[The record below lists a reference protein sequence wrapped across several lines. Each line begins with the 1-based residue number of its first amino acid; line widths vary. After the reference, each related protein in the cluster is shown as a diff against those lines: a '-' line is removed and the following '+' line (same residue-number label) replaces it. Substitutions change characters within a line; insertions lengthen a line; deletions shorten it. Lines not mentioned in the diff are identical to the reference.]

1 MSALAPSRIVL
12 LGAPGAGK
20 GTVAKV
26 IKSELGLA
34 HLSTG
39 DMLRSAV
46 KEGTPVGTQAKT
58 FMDRGALVPDDVMV
72 ALIEE
77 RVSDADC
84 KGTKGDVQFL
94 LDGFPRTLPQADA
107 LADRGLGPHKVIYL
121 NVPKEVVVARLS
133 GRRTCL
139 GCGTP
144 YHIEHRPPQKA
155 GVCDVCA
162 SELVHRSDD
171 HETPIRKRL
180 DAYQQMTAPLVGH
193 YQDVLET
200 IDGNQPPEVVAN
212 SVLYAIG
219 ASS

>member
-1 MSALAPSRIVL
+1 MTSTGPTRIIL

-46 KEGTPVGTQAKT
+46 KAGTPVGAEAKT
-58 FMDRGALVPDDVMV
+58 YMDRGALVPDDVMV
-72 ALIEE
+72 NLIAE
-77 RVSDADC
+77 RVTESDC
-84 KGTKGDVQFL
+84 KNSAGDVQFL

-107 LADRGLGPHKVIYL
+107 LAERGLGPHKVIYL
-121 NVPKEVVVARLS
+121 NVPSEVVVARLS
-133 GRRTCL
+133 GRRTCSS
-139 GCGTP
+139 CGTP
-144 YHIEHRPPQKA
+144 YHVSHRPPQRE
-155 GVCDVCA
+155 GVCDGCGGEV
-162 SELVHRSDD
+162 VHRSDD
-171 HETPIRKRL
+171 HEGTIRKRL

-193 YQDVLET
+193 YEEVLET
-200 IDGNQPPEVVAN
+200 IDGDQSPTVVAN
-212 SVLYAIG
+212 SVLRAIG